1 MIRTMLLATA
11 GLVAMGAGSDALAV
25 ACNRNAAG
33 QPVPVRTTPVPPLYS
48 GMLGRPV
55 ALATPRMLLAE
66 SRDESLALDVV
77 LMRLSL
83 EACASQTQDEFAG
96 YVPKTQYDNTPYRFN
111 MDKGKKFTAAEFD
124 AWMKSRGVR
133 VVGARPAATGAAPA
147 ASDVQATETSAT
159 VSE

>member
-1 MIRTMLLATA
+1 MVRMMVATLGLAAVGFGTN
-11 GLVAMGAGSDALAV
+11 AMAVSCNRDAV
-25 ACNRNAAG
+25 AN
-33 QPVPVRTTPVPPLYS
+33 PVPVRTTPVPPLYS
-48 GMLGRPV
+48 GMLGRPA

-83 EACASQTQDEFAG
+83 EACASQVQDEFAG

-133 VVGARPAATGAAPA
+133 VVGARPAAAGAAPA
-147 ASDVQATETSAT
+147 ASAPQATETSAT